1 MLREQDLMTEDECA
15 LILSTMLDLEKL
27 PIEESEYN
35 PAYEDLF
42 FLFEKELENRI
53 GSDLAGKVHTARS
66 RNDICVGEFR
76 MVLREQLVRLAE
88 KLNLFRESLLYLAGE
103 NLETVMPMYTHT
115 QPAQPSTL
123 GHYLFVY
130 GRCHAAGFPATDGG
144 RKNSKHEPFWGGC
157 NYDYRL
163 SDFL

>member
-1 MLREQDLMTEDECA
+1 MITRESVQAVDGMSFPGISFQKNALKPIFDLQKVYYYRVFIEVRKAHVVMLREQDLMTEDECA

-76 MVLREQLVRLAE
+76 MVLPEQLVRLAE

-103 NLETVMPMYTHT
+103 NLETVI
-115 QPAQPSTL
+115 L
-123 GHYLFVY
+123 
-130 GRCHAAGFPATDGG
+130 R
-144 RKNSKHEPFWGGC
+144 
-157 NYDYRL
+157 
-163 SDFL
+163 

>member
-1 MLREQDLMTEDECA
+1 MTEDECA

-42 FLFEKELENRI
+42 FLFEKELENRV

-76 MVLREQLVRLAE
+76 MVLNSWRAWR
-88 KLNLFRESLLYLAGE
+88 KSSIFSGN
-103 NLETVMPMYTHT
+103 
-115 QPAQPSTL
+115 
-123 GHYLFVY
+123 
-130 GRCHAAGFPATDGG
+130 RC
-144 RKNSKHEPFWGGC
+144 C
-157 NYDYRL
+157 M
-163 SDFL
+163 